1 MSAHL
6 DALEREAQA
15 LRAAVEGQRL
25 AEAKTLLSKLKVR
38 SWRPYR
44 RHSDERSGGT
54 RGGRSPWISCC
65 RSR

>member
-15 LRAAVEGQRL
+15 LRSAVEGQRL

-38 SWRPYR
+38 L
-44 RHSDERSGGT
+44 
-54 RGGRSPWISCC
+54 
-65 RSR
+65 